1 MAQTCRNGDASGR
14 ARSDKA
20 KARAEAKAR
29 ARWEREAER
38 RVRLCWAVERGGEGH
53 GLSLPEVRTLQAI
66 AVGEKT
72 WTPAAELASA
82 GLNGAT
88 LAGLVSVGWVE
99 EFRTEE
105 GEVLTFSPWSAE
117 VLGIEAQERWE
128 IFSGVIE
135 QEDSSG
141 EKTCSS
147 VREPHE
153 IPRWTTHPPPREPG
167 MPTPRRVPI
176 KLPFLFRLSKLPE
189 DIIEGLLARAVAD
202 PVAEAIEREE
212 FERYLEREA
221 RTESGSFDVDPS
233 TGQVRIE
240 PVTLWAPE
248 AEDGLKGGLND
259 IHGGRIPIDPR
270 LGKGKRPGKKKRRRR
285 RSG

>member
-14 ARSDKA
+14 ARSDKS
-20 KARAEAKAR
+20 KARAEAKAL

-153 IPRWTTHPPPREPG
+153 IPRWATHPPPREPG

-202 PVAEAIEREE
+202 PVEEAMANEE
-212 FERYLEREA
+212 LERYLEREA
-221 RTESGSFDVDPS
+221 RTESGSFDVDEDS
-233 TGQVRIE
+233 GKVKIE
-240 PVTLWAPE
+240 PVTLWAPP
-248 AEDGLKGGLND
+248 ADDGLKGGVSD
-259 IHGGRIPIDPR
+259 PHGGKIPIAKPR
-270 LGKGKRPGKKKRRRR
+270 GQASKKKKRRRR
-285 RSG
+285 RSA